1 MVRAQTFVFMLAQ
14 IIGTIV
20 IAKEICSC
28 TPLIYE
34 WTLDFQKECFPT
46 NITVGPNEGIKNVV
60 CSIEEIPF
68 YNGTKNFVPI
78 KIVSYQIIEL
88 NLELAP
94 LKTEA
99 AAGINLVDG
108 DLITFAS
115 ITTIEPSQFAG
126 GFQVSLFGINS
137 ALQDIALEW
146 IVQYSNICETAPYSF
161 GDSIGWMVYV
171 S

>member
-1 MVRAQTFVFMLAQ
+1 MIRTQVFAFMLAQ
-14 IIGTIV
+14 LIGAIV

-46 NITVGPNEGIKNVV
+46 NITIGPNEGMKNMV
-60 CSIEEIPF
+60 CSIEAIPF
-68 YNGTKNFVPI
+68 SNATDNFVPI
-78 KIVSYQIIEL
+78 KIISYQIIEL

-99 AAGINLVDG
+99 AIGINLMDG

-115 ITTIEPSQFAG
+115 ITTIDPSQFAG
-126 GFQVSLFGINS
+126 GFQVSLRGINS
-137 ALQDIALEW
+137 AQQNIALEW
-146 IVQYSNICETAPYSF
+146 LVQYSNICEKTPYFF